1 MHFGHPFRK
10 GRYSSLCPNSALAE
24 KTKKLHKLGQDVP
37 KRHSGIRPSP
47 DPGTFTGL
55 IGVLDPG
62 ENFEVS
68 GLIPA
73 LENLGLVGGNK
84 SF

>member
-1 MHFGHPFRK
+1 MQMGICFGP
-10 GRYSSLCPNSALAE
+10 L
-24 KTKKLHKLGQDVP
+24 D
-37 KRHSGIRPSP
+37 HSGIRPSP

-55 IGVLDPG
+55 IVVLDPA

-73 LENLGLVGGNK
+73 LENLGLEGGSGLFQETYLK
-84 SF
+84 LQQLLDYPKTSSGP